1 MQPLQNRS
9 VLVIL
14 LACLVLVILLH
25 EPHGAFPEFKAMS
38 KAAAGIFQLNLCR
51 SQVSGGYSVIVI
63 EHRCASVLKLGLSH
77 SSWSPLNTAKN

>member
-1 MQPLQNRS
+1 MQPLENRS
-9 VLVIL
+9 VLVVL
-14 LACLVLVILLH
+14 LVHLVLVVLLH

-63 EHRCASVLKLGLSH
+63 EHCCASVLKLGLNHGS
-77 SSWSPLNTAKN
+77 